1 MENGRSSVEIK
12 RLSAD
17 KTEFCYKVIFFS
29 ELRLQTDHYY
39 IFLWAKILSSK
50 TQNSMKNN
58 EIGFNAH
65 LPIVS

>member
-1 MENGRSSVEIK
+1 MGKGRSSEEIK

-17 KTEFCYKVIFFS
+17 KTDFCYKVIFFS
-29 ELRLQTDHYY
+29 ELRLQTDHFY

-50 TQNSMKNN
+50 SQKSLKNN

-65 LPIVS
+65 LFIVS